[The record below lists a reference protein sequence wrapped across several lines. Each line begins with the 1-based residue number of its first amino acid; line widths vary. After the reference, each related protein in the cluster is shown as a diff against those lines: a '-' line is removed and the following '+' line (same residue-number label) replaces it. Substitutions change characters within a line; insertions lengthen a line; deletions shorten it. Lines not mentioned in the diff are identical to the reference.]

1 MHSLK
6 AFTVAA
12 AATLLATGAVIGT
25 AAAAAA
31 PAAAAP
37 VNVLTYGAP
46 GPGGPNVPPGHVL
59 TGNLQAGTQ
68 ATFLTAPGGPVGT
81 RCSVSNIGVQVL
93 GNPVAPGV
101 ATTRLSALG
110 FGGCVSTIP
119 GSTVLSVTE
128 NNLPNNNV
136 LFNDA
141 AGFPVQFVP
150 AGAPV
155 QLTIVESVPGAVLN
169 CVWQPVGSIYQGNF
183 ANPGNRLIVANQ
195 RIQLVG
201 GPAGPCGGP
210 LQFMSFTY
218 QPVVESSIPGTPP
231 VFVN

>member
-6 AFTVAA
+6 AFAVAA

-93 GNPVAPGV
+93 GNPVAPGS
-101 ATTRLSALG
+101 RRP
-110 FGGCVSTIP
+110 GCPPS
-119 GSTVLSVTE
+119 GS
-128 NNLPNNNV
+128 
-136 LFNDA
+136 
-141 AGFPVQFVP
+141 
-150 AGAPV
+150 AGASPPF
-155 QLTIVESVPGAVLN
+155 PGRR
-169 CVWQPVGSIYQGNF
+169 C
-183 ANPGNRLIVANQ
+183 
-195 RIQLVG
+195 
-201 GPAGPCGGP
+201 
-210 LQFMSFTY
+210 
-218 QPVVESSIPGTPP
+218 
-231 VFVN
+231 

>member
-6 AFTVAA
+6 AFAIAA
-12 AATLLATGAVIGT
+12 AAAVLSAVAVIGT
-25 AAAAAA
+25 AS
-31 PAAAAP
+31 AAAP
-37 VNVLTYGAP
+37 VSVLTFGAP

-59 TGNLQAGTQ
+59 TGNLQPGTQ
-68 ATFLTAPGGPVGT
+68 ATFFTAPGGPVGT
-81 RCSVSNIGVQVL
+81 ACSVSNIGVQVL
-93 GNPVAPGV
+93 ANPAAPGV
-101 ATTRLSALG
+101 AVTRLAALG

-155 QLTIVESVPGAVLN
+155 QLTIVESVPGAVFN
-169 CVWQPVGSIYQGNF
+169 CVWQPVGGAYQGNY
-183 ANPGNRLIVANQ
+183 ANAGNRLIVANQ

-210 LQFMSFTY
+210 LQFMSFIY
-218 QPVVESSIPGTPP
+218 QPVVDSSVPGNPP

>member
-6 AFTVAA
+6 AFAVATAA
-12 AATLLATGAVIGT
+12 AVLTTAAVIGT
-25 AAAAAA
+25 AS
-31 PAAAAP
+31 AAAAP
-37 VNVLTYGAP
+37 VSVLTYGAP
-46 GPGGPNVPPGHVL
+46 GPGGPNVPPGHTL
-59 TGNLQAGTQ
+59 TGNLQAGTN
-68 ATFLTAPGGPVGT
+68 ATFFTAPGGPVGT

-93 GNPVAPGV
+93 SNPTAPGTAV
-101 ATTRLSALG
+101 TRLAALG
-110 FGGCVSTIP
+110 FGACVSTIP

-136 LFNDA
+136 LFNDS

-169 CVWQPVGSIYQGNF
+169 CVWQPVGSIYQGNY

-201 GPAGPCGGP
+201 GPPGPCGGT

-218 QPVVESSIPGTPP
+218 QPVLDSTVSGTPP

>member
-6 AFTVAA
+6 TLVVAA
-12 AATLLATGAVIGT
+12 AVAVLAGVAAIGT

-31 PAAAAP
+31 P
-37 VNVLTYGAP
+37 VSVLTFGAP
-46 GPGGPNVPPGHVL
+46 GPGGPNIPPGHVL
-59 TGNLQAGTQ
+59 TGNLQPGTK
-68 ATFLTAPGGPVGT
+68 ATFFTAPGGPVGT
-81 RCSVSNIGVQVL
+81 ACTVSNIGVQVL
-93 GNPVAPGV
+93 ANPAAPGV
-101 ATTRLSALG
+101 AVTKLVALG

-155 QLTIVESVPGAVLN
+155 QLTIVESVPGAVFN
-169 CVWQPVGSIYQGNF
+169 CVWQPVGGIYQGNY

-195 RIQLVG
+195 KIQLVG

-210 LQFMSFTY
+210 LQFLSFTY
-218 QPVVESSIPGTPP
+218 QPVVDSSVPGNPP
-231 VFVN
+231 VFEN

>member
-6 AFTVAA
+6 AFAVAA
-12 AATLLATGAVIGT
+12 AVAALATVAVVGT
-25 AAAAAA
+25 AS
-31 PAAAAP
+31 AAAAP
-37 VNVLTYGAP
+37 VSVLTYGAP
-46 GPGGPNVPPGHVL
+46 GPGGPNVAPGQVL
-59 TGNLQAGTQ
+59 TGNLQPGTK
-68 ATFLTAPGGPVGT
+68 ATFLTAPGGGVGT
-81 RCSVSNIGVQVL
+81 FCSVSNIGVQVL
-93 GNPVAPGV
+93 ANPTAPGV
-101 ATTRLSALG
+101 AVSKLAALG

-136 LFNDA
+136 LFNDS

-169 CVWQPVGSIYQGNF
+169 CVWQPVGSIYQGNY
-183 ANPGNRLIVANQ
+183 ANPGNRLIVLNQ
-195 RIQLVG
+195 KIQLMS
-201 GPAGPCGGP
+201 GPPGPCGGT

-218 QPVVESSIPGTPP
+218 QPVVDSSVPGSPP